1 MDVVDRVTAT
11 DRAVAAY
18 RRFVECETL
27 DVVPDMV
34 SDLLHWYRIM
44 IDTAVT
50 VDKLMDIL
58 IAAIGQYQTE
68 LEAFG
73 LGSDPTFGR
82 RNRPAGRAVFAPLV
96 SAFPDETTSWHP
108 FEAEEEEDIE
118 F

>member
-44 IDTAVT
+44 LDTAVT
-50 VDKLMDIL
+50 TDKLTDIL
-58 IAAIGQYQTE
+58 IAALGQYQTE

-82 RNRPAGRAVFAPLV
+82 RNRPAGHNIIRAHTEVT
-96 SAFPDETTSWHP
+96 DTSWHP
-108 FEAEEEEDIE
+108 FEAVEEDIE